1 MDSNLDFLIVLSIHA
16 FSNLKTRSGSLNK
29 KRKGGQMGMSDD
41 DTGDDFDTENAPF
54 HNPNKEDDEISFGI
68 YLQTDPFQ
76 RRLR

>member
-41 DTGDDFDTENAPF
+41 DTGDDFDIAVIEVL
-54 HNPNKEDDEISFGI
+54 HQWHLEYG
-68 YLQTDPFQ
+68 
-76 RRLR
+76 